1 MRSVIFAIYDLCP
14 YVVRTQEVKEMMF
27 NLANASPEG
36 KKQFSRNKHRIQ
48 STPLTFFCLRIALLH
63 SRVFVFSSFSLIN
76 SGWLG
81 GSDRILFTYV
91 SVLLCVMPG
100 SSVLHKCFSQ

>member
-36 KKQFSRNKHRIQ
+36 KETIFKKQ
-48 STPLTFFCLRIALLH
+48 TPYSEYTPYFLLSAYRPSSLSCLC
-63 SRVFVFSSFSLIN
+63 FLIF
-76 SGWLG
+76 L
-81 GSDRILFTYV
+81 
-91 SVLLCVMPG
+91 P
-100 SSVLHKCFSQ
+100 H